1 MLAMKIHYR
10 LDVDSVNYDDEMSGI
25 ENVVYKANYTL
36 WVWTGN
42 KDLNKELDK
51 GHNGE
56 IHRNPPNVIRTS
68 FGVDFEAPKDAEG
81 DFVEID
87 DLSESIL
94 IKWMLDKWNHETI
107 HDLHAFKSLVNSLK
121 ANVTKNK
128 IGFPPTQGAI
138 TV

>member
-25 ENVVYKANYTL
+25 EDVVYKANYTI

-42 KDLNKELDK
+42 KDLNKELEK
-51 GHNGE
+51 GFDGE
-56 IHRNPPNVIRTS
+56 IHRNPSNVVRTS

-81 DFVEID
+81 GFIKVE
-87 DLSESIL
+87 DLSESVL

-107 HDLHAFKSLVNSLK
+107 QDLHAFKALVNSLK
-121 ANVTKNK
+121 TSFTKNRTR
-128 IGFPPTQGAI
+128 IPTD
-138 TV
+138 